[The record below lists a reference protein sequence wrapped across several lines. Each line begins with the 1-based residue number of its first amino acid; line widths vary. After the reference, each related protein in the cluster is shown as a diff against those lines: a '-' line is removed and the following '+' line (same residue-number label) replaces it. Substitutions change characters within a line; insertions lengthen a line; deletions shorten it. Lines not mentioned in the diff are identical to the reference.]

1 MQPPVR
7 PVSISAA
14 MDSLAFLPNRTPTT
28 DRDDYF
34 ATLSE
39 YRDGA
44 MFVAHYAGQTEWE
57 RHRNGDEIVLVIEG
71 ATTLVLLIGDEEIGH
86 QLTSNQFLIV
96 PKGVWHRFETPDG
109 VKVMTVTPQPTDHQ
123 TPRPE

>member
-1 MQPPVR
+1 
-7 PVSISAA
+7 